1 MQILSDQNFEEVI
14 KNAKLPVLVDI
25 FTDWCPPCK
34 MLGPIVEKLSGEYA
48 GKVDFYK
55 MNLDENH
62 KTGEEFQIDRIPTVI
77 LFVNG
82 EIKSSFIG
90 LKQEQEI
97 KNWINSNI

>member
-1 MQILSDQNFEEVI
+1 MQLLTDQNFEEII
-14 KNAKLPVLVDI
+14 KNAKLPVLVDVY
-25 FTDWCPPCK
+25 TDWCPPCK
-34 MLGPIVEKLSGEYA
+34 MLGPIVEKLSGEYS

-55 MNLDENH
+55 LNLDENH
-62 KTGEEFQIDRIPTVI
+62 ETGEKFQIDRIPTVI

-90 LKQEQEI
+90 LKQEEEI